1 MNRKPS
7 NRGGGL
13 KLAASGINVR
23 FGGLAALRDV
33 SMDVAEGEIVGL
45 IGANGA
51 GKSTLINVLSGFQPA
66 LGGSVTFN
74 ARPLLGLA
82 PDAIARSGIVRT
94 FQAVRLFGGL
104 TVVDNVAAAAAIRG
118 VDRARVK
125 SLIEVMGLTGLERQT
140 AGTLSYANQR
150 RVAIAR
156 ALALRPRILLLD
168 EPAAGM
174 TPDEIAD
181 IDSTLVSLRDRT
193 GIGLL
198 LVEHNM
204 ALVMGVCERIV
215 VLDSGSVIAEG
226 KPEEV
231 QRDAAVRAAYLGAS

>member
-1 MNRKPS
+1 MEPPPLELHDLTVAYHKKPV
-7 NRGGGL
+7 L
-13 KLAASGINVR
+13 YGID
-23 FGGLAALRDV
+23 F
-33 SMDVAEGEIVGL
+33 VAPKGKL
-45 IGANGA
+45 IGIIGPNGA

-104 TVVDNVAAAAAIRG
+104 TVLDNVAAAAAIRG
-118 VDRARVK
+118 VDRARVE